1 MVFPIAP
8 MNTPA
13 SLIPELENV
22 IQTGTPER
30 RAQMLK
36 HITALFVEGAS
47 RFNDEHVDLFDDVFG
62 RLIVEIETKARAELS
77 HRLAPV
83 ANAPS
88 GIVRQ
93 LANDDDI
100 SVAAPVLLKSK
111 RLADR
116 DLVDIARTK
125 SQAHLLAIASRH
137 GVTERV
143 TDELVRRGDRAVV
156 RGVAENHKARL
167 SNGGF
172 STLVSRAEQD
182 GALAEKVGLRPDIP
196 PALFRE
202 LLVKATDVVQQRLL
216 EAADPQTQAEIR
228 RVLAK
233 VSRDVEANAV
243 RDYAAAQ
250 RAVEVM
256 RRDGKLDEAAL
267 IAFAKAGQYEQT
279 VAALA
284 ALCAVPIDVVDRLM
298 NGDRPDPILI
308 LCKSQNWGW
317 QTVRAIITAR
327 PGGKGTSS
335 QGLDAA
341 YSNFERLSSAT
352 AQRVMRFWQARP
364 DAETAVS

>member
-1 MVFPIAP
+1 MT
-8 MNTPA
+8 TPA

-30 RAQMLK
+30 RVQMLK
-36 HITALFVEGAS
+36 HITALFLDGAG

-62 RLIVEIETKARAELS
+62 RLIAEIEAKARAELS

-83 ANAPS
+83 ANAPA
-88 GIVRQ
+88 GVVRR

-111 RLADR
+111 RLADS
-116 DLVDIARTK
+116 DLVDIVRSK
-125 SQAHLLAIASRH
+125 SQAHLLAISSRN
-137 GVTERV
+137 GVAEKV

-156 RGVAENHKARL
+156 SKVAENRKARL
-167 SNGGF
+167 SNGSF
-172 STLVSRAEQD
+172 STLVSRAERD
-182 GALAEKVGLRPDIP
+182 GELAEKVGLRPDIP

-202 LLVKATDVVQQRLL
+202 LLLKATELVQQRLL
-216 EAADPQTQAEIR
+216 EAADPETQAEIR

-233 VSRDVEANAV
+233 VSQDFGAHAV

-250 RAVEVM
+250 NTVDTL
-256 RRDGKLDEAAL
+256 RRHGKLDEAAL
-267 IAFAKAGQYEQT
+267 IAFARACQYEET

-317 QTVRAIITAR
+317 QTVRVIITAR
-327 PGGKGTSS
+327 PGSKGTSS

-341 YSNFERLSSAT
+341 YSNFERLSSTT

-364 DAETAVS
+364 DREAAAS